1 MGRFERKS
9 ELFHISGVQPQNLM
23 FPAQATPASDMVLL
37 ERIRGGD
44 SEAFAGLVER
54 YQGPLVGFLNRM
66 VRDKEAARDLAQDVF
81 VKAFQSLDGYAGRNQ
96 AAFSTWLFAIA
107 RNGCLDLMRS
117 RKRRAT
123 EKLEDHEYL
132 PAPDL
137 GDPARRLRIRTLM
150 EDALEAMHPD
160 LRMAFELTVVEGFD
174 YAEAAVIQEV
184 KAGTVRS
191 RVHRARELLQAK
203 LRGLAGKG

>member
-1 MGRFERKS
+1 M
-9 ELFHISGVQPQNLM
+9 H
-23 FPAQATPASDMVLL
+23 PAQANPSSDDLL
-37 ERIRGGD
+37 IERIRGGD
-44 SEAFAGLVER
+44 SEAFAGLVDR
-54 YQGPLVGFLNRM
+54 YQVPLLSFLNRM
-66 VRDKEAARDLAQDVF
+66 IRDPEAARDLAQDVF
-81 VKAFQSLDGYAGRNQ
+81 VKAFQSLNGYAGRNQ

-117 RKRRAT
+117 RKRKAT
-123 EKLEDHEYL
+123 EKLEDHGYL
-132 PAPDL
+132 SAPDW

-150 EDALEAMHPD
+150 EDALADMHPE
-160 LRMAFELTVVEGFD
+160 LRMAFELTVVEGFG
-174 YAEAAVIQEV
+174 YEEAAAIQGA